1 MGTFRFRKG
10 VRIFP
15 GVRLNITKHG
25 ISSLSLGGKGI
36 TYNIGKKGTRATGG
50 LPGTGLSY
58 SQYSSYEEK
67 EGKTTIDP
75 ETGEI
80 HEGRKTGGMPWGL
93 IALIAI
99 IVLGVYMFRTGG

>member
-10 VRIFP
+10 VRILP
-15 GVRLNITKHG
+15 GLRLNITKRG
-25 ISSLSLGGKGI
+25 ISSLSVGGKGI
-36 TYNIGKKGTRATGG
+36 SYNIGRKGTRATGG

-67 EGKTTIDP
+67 ESKPTIDP

-80 HEGRKTGGMPWGL
+80 HEGQKTGGMPWGV
-93 IALIAI
+93 IAMIAVV
-99 IVLGVYMFRTGG
+99 VLLVYMFRTGG